1 MGVGWGGAG
10 PREQWPP
17 GGQCLG
23 LGRVGQG
30 QSRGRSLPGQDRRRG
45 WGQEDEVWA
54 GWGGGG
60 AVGRGDRVPAQRPR
74 SGLGSGCWG
83 LALSGLSGY
92 RQQSAQLTPDGAVTP
107 GVGKTNPGQ
116 QLSGGPATLPA
127 SRLGSPAGAQGRVL
141 ACPSRPHC
149 LMAPPG
155 LSGLA
160 FSCFSGAQIP
170 SLPWGS
176 TPMAATPN
184 TQASLVRRWSSLG
197 LGAGPA
203 WTPRG
208 AWSRRVHPAAE
219 ACVLPR
225 PGSLEEVRGWAAG
238 RAGLPECLNPAGRPT
253 SSAISHGQLPRLQSG
268 PI

>member
-1 MGVGWGGAG
+1 MRSGLGGVEVVRWDEGIECRPRGQGAG
-10 PREQWPP
+10 PGVGA
-17 GGQCLG
+17 GGLPSLDSQVTGSRAHSSHLMARSRQEWGKQTQASSSAGALPRCPHLG
-23 LGRVGQG
+23 LGR
-30 QSRGRSLPGQDRRRG
+30 
-45 WGQEDEVWA
+45 
-54 GWGGGG
+54 
-60 AVGRGDRVPAQRPR
+60 
-74 SGLGSGCWG
+74 
-83 LALSGLSGY
+83 
-92 RQQSAQLTPDGAVTP
+92 RQPLWPW
-107 GVGKTNPGQ
+107 
-116 QLSGGPATLPA
+116 
-127 SRLGSPAGAQGRVL
+127 AGAQGRVL
-141 ACPSRPHC
+141 ACPSRSHC

-238 RAGLPECLNPAGRPT
+238 RAGLSECLNPAGRPT